1 MKNIAFYIPLLNM
14 GGAEKVVIDILN
26 QIVIDDLNH
35 KFYLIVDNVN
45 SKLINKL
52 SKNITILHLDN
63 KNTFGLIEKIYKLK
77 FLLNHYQIDL
87 IISHLTHTNLHVSLS
102 KLIFKDVKTKIVLTE
117 HSILSDYM
125 NSIQSLKQKVMSKLI
140 SYLYKKADK
149 IISVSDAVKNN
160 LIISGLLFLISWN
173 IPNNLLIRIYNPI
186 NTIHITKLANEKID
200 DNIVELYKNKKIIV
214 SIGRLEVQK
223 NHILLLKSVNIL
235 KNDFQEFILLIVG
248 GGSMK
253 KELIEY
259 VNKNKLERYVQF
271 LDYQVNPYKYLKLA
285 NTFVLPSSFEGFGI
299 VLVEALYLN
308 KNIVSTNILASREVL
323 ENEKYGNLC
332 EKNPTAMSNA
342 LYKSL
347 CFDKDNFELS
357 KKANEYRVEKI
368 TNEYISLI
376 DNILDPCNTPTN

>member
-35 KFYLIVDNVN
+35 KFYLIIDNVN

-160 LIISGLLFLISWN
+160 LITSWN

>member
-160 LIISGLLFLISWN
+160 LITSWN

-200 DNIVELYKNKKIIV
+200 DNIVDLYKNKKIIV

>member
-125 NSIQSLKQKVMSKLI
+125 NSIQSLKQKVMSRLI

-149 IISVSDAVKNN
+149 IITVSDAVKNN
-160 LIISGLLFLISWN
+160 LIISWN

>member
-160 LIISGLLFLISWN
+160 LITSWN

>member
-1 MKNIAFYIPLLNM
+1 
-14 GGAEKVVIDILN
+14 
-26 QIVIDDLNH
+26 
-35 KFYLIVDNVN
+35 
-45 SKLINKL
+45 
-52 SKNITILHLDN
+52 
-63 KNTFGLIEKIYKLK
+63 
-77 FLLNHYQIDL
+77 
-87 IISHLTHTNLHVSLS
+87 
-102 KLIFKDVKTKIVLTE
+102 
-117 HSILSDYM
+117 
-125 NSIQSLKQKVMSKLI
+125 
-140 SYLYKKADK
+140 
-149 IISVSDAVKNN
+149 
-160 LIISGLLFLISWN
+160 
-173 IPNNLLIRIYNPI
+173 
-186 NTIHITKLANEKID
+186 
-200 DNIVELYKNKKIIV
+200 
-214 SIGRLEVQK
+214 
-223 NHILLLKSVNIL
+223 
-235 KNDFQEFILLIVG
+235 
-248 GGSMK
+248 MK

>member
-35 KFYLIVDNVN
+35 KFYLIVDNIN
-45 SKLINKL
+45 SKLIDEL

-63 KNTFGLIEKIYKLK
+63 KNRFGLIEKIYKLK

-87 IISHLTHTNLHVSLS
+87 IISHLTHANLHISLS
-102 KLIFKDVKTKIVLTE
+102 KLIFKDVKTKIALTE

-125 NSIQSLKQKVMSKLI
+125 DSIQSLKQKVMSRLI

-149 IISVSDAVKNN
+149 IITVSDAVKNN
-160 LIISGLLFLISWN
+160 LITSWD
-173 IPNNLLIRIYNPI
+173 IPNNLLIKIYNPI
-186 NTIHITKLANEKID
+186 NTSHISKLANEKID
-200 DNIVELYKNKKIIV
+200 DDVAELYKNKKVIV
-214 SIGRLEVQK
+214 SVGRLEVQK
-223 NHILLLKSVNIL
+223 NHILLLKAINIL
-235 KNDFQEFILLIVG
+235 KNDFQEFVLLIVG

-259 VNKNKLERYVQF
+259 VNKNKLERYIKF
-271 LDYQVNPYKYLKLA
+271 LDYQINPYKYLKLA

-308 KNIVSTNILASREVL
+308 KNIVSTDILASREVL
-323 ENEKYGNLC
+323 ENEKYGILC
-332 EKNPTAMSNA
+332 EQNPIAMSNA

-347 CFDKDNFELS
+347 GFDKDNFELS

-368 TNEYISLI
+368 TAEYIGLI
-376 DNILDPCNTPTN
+376 NNILNPCNTPTN

>member
-160 LIISGLLFLISWN
+160 LITSWN

-323 ENEKYGNLC
+323 ENEKYGILC
-332 EKNPTAMSNA
+332 EQNPIAMSNA

>member
-160 LIISGLLFLISWN
+160 LITSWD